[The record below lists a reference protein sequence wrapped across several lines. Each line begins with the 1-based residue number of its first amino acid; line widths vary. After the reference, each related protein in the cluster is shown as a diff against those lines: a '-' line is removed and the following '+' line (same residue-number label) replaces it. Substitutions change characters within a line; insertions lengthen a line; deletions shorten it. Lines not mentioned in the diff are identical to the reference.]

1 MTDSRD
7 PIDAPVPGNDTPEQ
21 RAATDP
27 DAMTFFEDEPGARVS
42 TGGQGGAGLEGDATG
57 GVPGPNA
64 GYTGGLAEGNQGAV
78 GMRQV
83 IADETTD
90 ARRRGDDEEPP
101 ANLAQQDQ

>member
-1 MTDSRD
+1 MTDSQD
-7 PIDAPVPGNDTPEQ
+7 PTRAVRPDEETADE

-27 DAMTFFEDEPGARVS
+27 DAMTFFEDEAPSGVTA
-42 TGGQGGAGLEGDATG
+42 GGVGLEGDATG
-57 GVPGPNA
+57 IAGPNA

-83 IADETTD
+83 VVDEATE
-90 ARRRGDDEEPP
+90 ARSNGDGDEPP

>member
-7 PIDAPVPGNDTPEQ
+7 PIAGPTPAAGDTPED

-27 DAMTFFEDEPGARVS
+27 DAMTFFEDEAPANI
-42 TGGQGGAGLEGDATG
+42 TAGGNGLEGDATG
-57 GVPGPNA
+57 GQPGPNA
-64 GYTGGLAEGNQGAV
+64 GYTGGLAEGNQAAV

-83 IADETTD
+83 VVDEATE
-90 ARRRGDDEEPP
+90 RRREGIDDEPP

>member
-7 PIDAPVPGNDTPEQ
+7 PIAAPVPGNDTPDG
-21 RAATDP
+21 RAATDA
-27 DAMTFFEDEPGARVS
+27 DAKTFFEDEAPANV
-42 TGGQGGAGLEGDATG
+42 TAGGKGIEGDATG
-57 GVPGPNA
+57 GEPAANA

-83 IADETTD
+83 VVDE
-90 ARRRGDDEEPP
+90 ARQRERQGFDEEAP